1 MVVNV
6 PIYCIYI
13 RLVLLVVCAHDVA
26 FLLRSGEV
34 HPYCKPRICKGQCFE
49 VRQCSTLFPP
59 PPALF
64 FFLSLSQDLRVF
76 HLIKITFWQKQHIG
90 GTDSGQFEYE
100 KASSFKQML
109 GNFSMRRPVP
119 LNRSWIKYE
128 KASPF
133 KQMLGNL
140 TMGRPVPLNR
150 CWAI

>member
-1 MVVNV
+1 MCPFIAFTLDWYCLWCVLMMLLSFFAVVK
-6 PIYCIYI
+6 CILI
-13 RLVLLVVCAHDVA
+13 ASPGFVKVSVSKCVSA
-26 FLLRSGEV
+26 V
-34 HPYCKPRICKGQCFE
+34 HFPLP
-49 VRQCSTLFPP
+49 PP
-59 PPALF
+59 PPAALF
-64 FFLSLSQDLRVF
+64 FFLSQDLRVF

-90 GTDSGQFEYE
+90 GPDSGQFEYE